1 MKILP
6 INSWS
11 EVIGIVAFIGL
22 LIIFLLVGSGQ
33 LTF

>member
-1 MKILP
+1 MEIAL

-11 EVIGIVAFIGL
+11 EVIGVVALIGL
-22 LIIFLLVGSGQ
+22 FIIFLLVGSRH

>member
-1 MKILP
+1 MEILP

-11 EVIGIVAFIGL
+11 EVIGIVALIGL
-22 LIIFLLVGSGQ
+22 FMIFLLVGSGN